1 MKKLILLLSLLLI
14 STSVMAVEHV
24 VLQKGKAFVENGAV
38 IESLTLAVGDS
49 IRFVNEDPYFHNIF
63 SLSDLSTF
71 DLGSFPQGDSRTVTF
86 DEAGSIEV
94 ECAIHPEMYMEVTIQ

>member
-38 IESLTLAVGDS
+38 VESLTLAVGDS
-49 IRFVNEDPYFHNIF
+49 IRFINEDPYFHNIF

-71 DLGSFPQGDSRTVTF
+71 DLGSFPQGDSRAVTF

>member
-1 MKKLILLLSLLLI
+1 MKKLILLLSLLVI
-14 STSVMAVEHV
+14 STSVMAAEHV

-38 IESLTLAVGDS
+38 VESLTLAVGDS

-86 DEAGSIEV
+86 DKAGSVEI

>member
-1 MKKLILLLSLLLI
+1 MKKLILLLSLLLV

-38 IESLTLAVGDS
+38 VESLTLAVGDS

-71 DLGSFPQGDSRTVTF
+71 DLGSFPQGDSRTITF